1 MYDAHQVRAK
11 ARFAVKRRE
20 EDIEQDELE
29 SGEINLIPYLDIV
42 TNLMLFLLASV
53 SAGVLLGQLNTMLP
67 DKAPAGASA
76 QQTPP
81 DQKPEDQPL
90 KMVVSV
96 TKDKL
101 LLWSFSGLEGT
112 LKEPKLVL
120 DRIGR
125 VGESCDGNYMC
136 ESENCDGRTQKCAPS
151 SDPPTPVFDYR
162 RLNAELYDIAKRRYT
177 GKKRKAQTYQSI
189 LMADDL
195 TPYATII
202 ALMSAMRCKM
212 PAFGAVPVNCYLPT
226 EDPNLKKAPNPVDAA
241 DALYDTDRADYDPD
255 KMALFHDVL
264 FSSGFQ

>member
-1 MYDAHQVRAK
+1 MFTAHQVRAR
-11 ARFAVKRRE
+11 ARLAVKRRE
-20 EDIEQDELE
+20 DNLEQEEIEG
-29 SGEINLIPYLDIV
+29 GEINLIPYLDIV

-53 SAGVLLGQLNTMLP
+53 TAVILLGQINTTLP
-67 DKAPAGASA
+67 DKGPPGVAPA
-76 QQTPP
+76 QPTETP
-81 DQKPEDQPL
+81 DEQPL

>member
-1 MYDAHQVRAK
+1 MFTAHQVRAR
-11 ARFAVKRRE
+11 ARLAVKRRE
-20 EDIEQDELE
+20 DTLEQEEIEG
-29 SGEINLIPYLDIV
+29 GEINLIPYLDIV

-53 SAGVLLGQLNTMLP
+53 TAVILLGQINTTLP
-67 DKAPAGASA
+67 DKGPPSGAPAP
-76 QQTPP
+76 TPTET
-81 DQKPEDQPL
+81 PEEQPL

-125 VGESCDGNYMC
+125 VGETCDGNYMC
-136 ESENCDGRTQKCAPS
+136 ESENCDAHTQKCAPS

-202 ALMSAMRCKM
+202 AIMSAMRCKM
-212 PAFGAVPVNCYLPT
+212 PAFGAVPVSCFLPT
-226 EDPNLKKAPNPVDAA
+226 EDPNLKKAPNP
-241 DALYDTDRADYDPD
+241 
-255 KMALFHDVL
+255 
-264 FSSGFQ
+264 